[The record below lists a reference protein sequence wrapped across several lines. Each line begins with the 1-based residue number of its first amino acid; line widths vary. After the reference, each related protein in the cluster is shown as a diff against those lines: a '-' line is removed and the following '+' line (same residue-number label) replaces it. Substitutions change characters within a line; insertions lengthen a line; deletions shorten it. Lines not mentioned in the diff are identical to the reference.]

1 MRTRI
6 LVGFFSLLVFILL
19 AAPAAA
25 AFQASVSISAF
36 HDTLAP
42 HGRWIVTHSYG
53 EVWVPAGIDASWQPY
68 WNGEWVWTDYGWTW
82 VSYDPWGA
90 IPFHYGTWTWIDS
103 DGWAWI
109 PGTVWAPAWVTWA
122 WTDNCVG
129 WAPVPATFALSA
141 TGYFGSP
148 VVLPASR
155 YVFVSAN
162 QFVASPIRSARLAP
176 SGNAALL
183 ASARTATRF
192 NVSGGVV
199 RTTADPPPA
208 FVQRASG
215 RTLQRVSIEHART
228 HPTALAATSHTGHI
242 GVVAPARERAT
253 MSVRATANERSA
265 TGRTGSASAKA
276 RVQSARHASE
286 PAASSASVRH
296 GAKSSSS
303 VKSSSTVSSR
313 AKVEKSS
320 HSGSRAAGATSVSR
334 TRNEPAHEAK
344 KSPAHEVK
352 KSKASPQAPETHAAR
367 TAHGP
372 QPQAHHERAASAAH
386 AAHPAPEAHPA
397 PHAASAGRQASPKP
411 PPPKQHPPKPKDQ
424 EHS

>member
-1 MRTRI
+1 MRKGI
-6 LVGFFSLLVFILL
+6 LVVSFSLLVFALL

-25 AFQASVSISAF
+25 AFQTSVSISVF

-53 EVWVPAGIDASWQPY
+53 EVWVPAGIDATWQPY

-82 VSYDPWGA
+82 VSYDPWGD
-90 IPFHYGTWTWIDS
+90 IPFHYGTWTWVDG

-129 WAPVPATFALSA
+129 WAPVPATFALTA

-155 YVFVSAN
+155 YVFVPAN
-162 QFVASPIRSARLAP
+162 QFVASPIQRVRFP
-176 SGNAALL
+176 SSRNAAFL

-192 NVSGGVV
+192 SVSGGVV

-208 FVQRASG
+208 FVQRVTG
-215 RTLQRVSIEHART
+215 RQLQRVSIEHAQT
-228 HPTALAATSHTGHI
+228 HPTALTATSHTGHI
-242 GVVAPARERAT
+242 GVVAPARERAA
-253 MSVRATANERSA
+253 MNVRTTANERNA
-265 TGRTGSASAKA
+265 TGRAGTASAKA
-276 RVQSARHASE
+276 RVASARHASG
-286 PAASSASVRH
+286 PSASSASVRH

-303 VKSSSTVSSR
+303 VKSSTTVSSR
-313 AKVEKSS
+313 AKVEKNSRPE
-320 HSGSRAAGATSVSR
+320 SRAAGSTSVSR
-334 TRNEPAHEAK
+334 THSESPHEPK
-344 KSPAHEVK
+344 P
-352 KSKASPQAPETHAAR
+352 SKPAPEAAQTHAGG
-367 TAHGP
+367 TAHGS
-372 QPQAHHERAASAAH
+372 QPQAHHERAATAAP
-386 AAHPAPEAHPA
+386 ATHPAPEAHTA
-397 PHAASAGRQASPKP
+397 PHAAAGGRAAPKA

>member
-1 MRTRI
+1 MRKVI
-6 LVGFFSLLVFILL
+6 LVGFFSLVVSVLL

-42 HGRWIVTHSYG
+42 HGRWIVTRSYG

-82 VSYDPWGA
+82 VSYDPWGD
-90 IPFHYGTWTWIDS
+90 IPFHYGTWTWVDG

-148 VVLPASR
+148 VVVPASR
-155 YVFVSAN
+155 YVFVPAN
-162 QFVASPIRSARLAP
+162 QFVASPVQQARFP
-176 SGNAALL
+176 SSRNAAFL

-192 NVSGGVV
+192 SVSGGVV
-199 RTTADPPPA
+199 HTTADPPPA
-208 FVQRASG
+208 FVQKATG
-215 RTLQRVSIEHART
+215 RQLQRVSIEHART

-242 GVVAPARERAT
+242 GVVAPARERAS
-253 MSVRATANERSA
+253 MNARNAATERTT
-265 TGRTGSASAKA
+265 TGRNGPASAKA
-276 RVQSARHASE
+276 RVASARHSGE

-296 GAKSSSS
+296 GTKSSGHTP
-303 VKSSSTVSSR
+303 VRIETNSR
-313 AKVEKSS
+313 T
-320 HSGSRAAGATSVSR
+320 GSRTVTNTG
-334 TRNEPAHEAK
+334 
-344 KSPAHEVK
+344 
-352 KSKASPQAPETHAAR
+352 
-367 TAHGP
+367 
-372 QPQAHHERAASAAH
+372 
-386 AAHPAPEAHPA
+386 
-397 PHAASAGRQASPKP
+397 
-411 PPPKQHPPKPKDQ
+411 
-424 EHS
+424 